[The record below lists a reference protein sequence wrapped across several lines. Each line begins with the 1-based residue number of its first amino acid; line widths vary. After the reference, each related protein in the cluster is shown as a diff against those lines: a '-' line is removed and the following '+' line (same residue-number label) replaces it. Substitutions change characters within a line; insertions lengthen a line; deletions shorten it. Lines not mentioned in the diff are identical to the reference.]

1 MKKTLMISVTAL
13 LTNAAAAFANGF
25 GGGYG
30 MGRWMGPGMMGWG
43 YGMGW
48 FWTIIMAVFWVAVIA
63 GIILLI
69 RWLVLSTRT
78 THTSGIGEFPLD
90 ILKKRDARSKIDR
103 EELEEK
109 KKALS

>member
-1 MKKTLMISVTAL
+1 MISATAL
-13 LTNAAAAFANGF
+13 LINTAAAFANEF

-30 MGRWMGPGMMGWG
+30 TGGWMGPGMMGWG